1 MTCNLC
7 CSGWC
12 LEWTGRGICQF
23 GQHDNNLGSVCDA
36 GHDFYAETLYK
47 RLLNSDNTSSRAV
60 KWTGAAFSSGNQVP
74 FYFLPS
80 FLPFPLKLLEL
91 LRFFEVLPRDPL
103 LLPHPSLLI
112 PPPPPPG
119 ATSLDRA
126 RLNFFTPLPTK
137 CFTSPNKLIPWVSST
152 CVLNA
157 LRPICDA
164 CSERGK
170 GHVSGVFDVDGR
182 ANQGCGFLE
191 KTTSGR
197 PENDQL
203 PREVC
208 PAFCINSLLTKR
220 KAAVTMVPGC
230 TIGPLRSSFTPVAR
244 LYDLSS
250 CAFCLFTAAL
260 DPAIPLALARCPT
273 ESTSTA
279 GFQLQER
286 VALRCVRCVISDRR
300 LFIQTYKGIE
310 LARYL

>member
-1 MTCNLC
+1 MKMTCNLC
-7 CSGWC
+7 CSGC

-60 KWTGAAFSSGNQVP
+60 TWTGAAFSSGHQVP

-208 PAFCINSLLTKR
+208 PAFCIYKFLTYQKESR
-220 KAAVTMVPGC
+220 GDD
-230 TIGPLRSSFTPVAR
+230 GSWLHDRS
-244 LYDLSS
+244 
-250 CAFCLFTAAL
+250 
-260 DPAIPLALARCPT
+260 LALILHTRRTLVRPLQLRILSFYGSARPRHPSGSR
-273 ESTSTA
+273 EVSYGEHLNGWLSA
-279 GFQLQER
+279 AR
-286 VALRCVRCVISDRR
+286 ALLCVV
-300 LFIQTYKGIE
+300 
-310 LARYL
+310 